1 MTFRR
6 RKLHATEISSA
17 PPCACVLPDVLLH
30 DGPCVS
36 LIAEYMGS
44 WGNDAWIVCEQ
55 CNWGVSDIDGA
66 PGIIL
71 CKWCFDVPFPP
82 WWTSHSRTEHFLG
95 NMKLLP
101 DVLLHEGPCVSLIA
115 EYLFEGR

>member
-1 MTFRR
+1 MNGLFV
-6 RKLHATEISSA
+6 SSA
-17 PPCACVLPDVLLH
+17 IGVQLEEPADH
-30 DGPCVS
+30 
-36 LIAEYMGS
+36 
-44 WGNDAWIVCEQ
+44 IV
-55 CNWGVSDIDGA
+55 IDGADHA

-101 DVLLHEGPCVSLIA
+101 DVLLHDGPCVSLIA